1 MRKTIL
7 ASVMAIIAL
16 SMAVGC
22 GNNKQETPLPAV
34 SVALVN
40 DSTLP
45 GDSAYYGLA
54 CDGCTDSVIV
64 VLGNLESDPDTFRI
78 VQASINRRV
87 LGSPKVGDLLA
98 VIPNP
103 ADRKQALQVIDLDY
117 LRGTWCMRVMPRLR
131 DISQMPKRL
140 QKRIME
146 EMTDSEKRALLVSK
160 EMGMVIKKDHTMR
173 SVGMTLK
180 TTTTDEQG
188 MVEYPE
194 QKRYEEWRL
203 LNGRLILKQARRM
216 MMSDSTHVQE
226 HEVELRD
233 TADILLLTKDTLLL
247 QIGSELQGFYRK

>member
-7 ASVMAIIAL
+7 AFVIAVIAMSV
-16 SMAVGC
+16 AVGC
-22 GNNKQETPLPAV
+22 GNHSEKAALPVV
-34 SVALVN
+34 STALVN

-64 VLGNLESDPDTFRI
+64 VLGNLENDPDTFEI
-78 VQASINRRV
+78 VNASINRKV
-87 LGSPKVGDLLA
+87 LGTPKVGDLLA

-103 ADRKQALQVIDLDY
+103 TNKRQALQVINIEY
-117 LRGTWCMRVMPRLR
+117 LRGTWCSRVMPRLR

-160 EMGMVIKKDHTMR
+160 EIGMVVKKDHTIRPMGFAMR
-173 SVGMTLK
+173 A
-180 TTTTDEQG
+180 TTTDEQG

-194 QKRYEEWRL
+194 PKRYEEWRL
-203 LNGRLILKQARRM
+203 LNGRLILKLSHR
-216 MMSDSTHVQE
+216 MMSDSIHAQRQAE
-226 HEVELRD
+226 EQRD

-247 QIGSELQGFYRK
+247 QIGSELQGYYRK